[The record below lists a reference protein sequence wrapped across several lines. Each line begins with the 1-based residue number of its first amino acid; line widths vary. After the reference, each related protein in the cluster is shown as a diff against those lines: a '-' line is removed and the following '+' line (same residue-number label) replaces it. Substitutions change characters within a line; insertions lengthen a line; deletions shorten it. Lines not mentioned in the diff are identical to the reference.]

1 MLLLYHLRQ
10 GTNFEISRIYLKT
23 NIILVINYTV
33 PLSSFKRE
41 GNNVE
46 GWGGDHDSDSGD
58 RMEMGKIVGKKWE

>member
-1 MLLLYHLRQ
+1 
-10 GTNFEISRIYLKT
+10 LKT

-58 RMEMGKIVGKKWE
+58 RMEMGKIVGNKWE